1 MGAATP
7 NLLLRDDVDDGD
19 DDEEEE
25 EEDVR
30 ALRSPVP
37 PKRTME
43 EPRPRREDMA
53 ASYSSSL
60 QRKFR

>member
-19 DDEEEE
+19 DEDDEEED
-25 EEDVR
+25 EDVR

-37 PKRTME
+37 PKRTIE

-60 QRKFR
+60 HGQV